1 MSQQNF
7 GQPVFG
13 HIPVGAN
20 PYMVAGVIIRRLL
33 ILEENSM
40 ADVTSAPFASAIDY
54 SVINRTLEVVENNRA
69 KLIPAALAETVAAYV
84 RPDVTTGVVAPITNG
99 WKERRLRFMLE
110 VEILNAG
117 GITTIE
123 QITGYTEFSDL
134 SLVGRQVDP
143 NMTFFINGIL
153 EVAGGSNMGAAY
165 QNMPVSES
173 MIKSNIGV
181 LSAPAD
187 GSAMGFIMQRPLDIY
202 IGGESATIAMSGI
215 GFDTT
220 IQAPLTQAPE
230 TAKRIQAS
238 PVRYVSDLLDAAT
251 SAAMLDDDDPHRNN
265 AHVEYRLRST
275 SLVRDSFVSKLS
287 QVSQDFVLSQ
297 RNTFTLNDLK
307 KLDPLAEQKITVV
320 PSQPAEGSMIAPERL
335 HSPWPALDQVA
346 RMYAQSLPGYVVQSG
361 LGRVQFYQDLN
372 GEVLIT
378 GFDSPFGN
386 RPMQNQLDVLK
397 SCLKLELWIAATWAG
412 QSPVRVSGE
421 CSVYGYTTLMIEN
434 EFGQSW
440 NYAFP
445 TFADSTYS
453 PMLNSNPQGFMQLA
467 SDAQT
472 LISQVRG
479 NMTVSHYY

>member
-1 MSQQNF
+1 
-7 GQPVFG
+7 
-13 HIPVGAN
+13 
-20 PYMVAGVIIRRLL
+20 
-33 ILEENSM
+33 
-40 ADVTSAPFASAIDY
+40 
-54 SVINRTLEVVENNRA
+54 
-69 KLIPAALAETVAAYV
+69 
-84 RPDVTTGVVAPITNG
+84 
-99 WKERRLRFMLE
+99 
-110 VEILNAG
+110 
-117 GITTIE
+117 
-123 QITGYTEFSDL
+123 
-134 SLVGRQVDP
+134 
-143 NMTFFINGIL
+143 
-153 EVAGGSNMGAAY
+153 
-165 QNMPVSES
+165 
-173 MIKSNIGV
+173 
-181 LSAPAD
+181 
-187 GSAMGFIMQRPLDIY
+187 
-202 IGGESATIAMSGI
+202 
-215 GFDTT
+215 
-220 IQAPLTQAPE
+220 
-230 TAKRIQAS
+230 
-238 PVRYVSDLLDAAT
+238 
-251 SAAMLDDDDPHRNN
+251 
-265 AHVEYRLRST
+265 
-275 SLVRDSFVSKLS
+275 
-287 QVSQDFVLSQ
+287 
-297 RNTFTLNDLK
+297 
-307 KLDPLAEQKITVV
+307 
-320 PSQPAEGSMIAPERL
+320 MIAPERL